1 MRESKVILVVVLFL
15 TTVLFGREL
24 WSAKKEKTGSPEN
37 GRILYNKLKC
47 SHCHR
52 IGDVGGNVGPDL
64 TKEGNRKRGIEWQVK
79 NLIDSA
85 STHPKHPNPYMPKFD
100 KMTDKMLLDLATY
113 LESLK

>member
-1 MRESKVILVVVLFL
+1 MRESKVILVVVFFL
-15 TTVLFGREL
+15 IMVIFGREL
-24 WSAKKEKTGSPEN
+24 WSAEKEKKGSPEN

-64 TKEGNRKRGIEWQVK
+64 TKEGNRKRGVEWQVK

-113 LESLK
+113 LESQK